1 MLNQEFIKFIF
12 PMLTVIFSGVFGLLT
27 AGMVWK
33 LSIKREKYIFKR
45 DFSTQDYKNTEIF
58 FVEIIASLNKA
69 ISYTRNN
76 KDYSTLHDEMSIISA
91 KAYLLADK
99 TINDQL
105 VAISP
110 ILFEWSSEYKQGLPH
125 KVGDTGLA
133 YITSGDSVH
142 TQNAEKIYILF
153 VEEFKELIELMKQQL
168 ADLKNQMRTI

>member
-1 MLNQEFIKFIF
+1 MLSQEFIKFLF

-27 AGMVWK
+27 AVMVWK

-76 KDYSTLHDEMSIISA
+76 KDYSTLHDEMSIILA

-99 TINDQL
+99 TLNDKL
-105 VAISP
+105 ASIST
-110 ILFEWSSEYKQGLPH
+110 ILFEWSSEYKQGLPLRI
-125 KVGDTGLA
+125 GDTDFG
-133 YITSGDSVH
+133 IISSGDSIH
-142 TQNAEKIYILF
+142 TQNAEKIYILLI
-153 VEEFKELIELMKQQL
+153 EELKEMIELMKQQL
-168 ADLKNQMRTI
+168 ADLKKQMRTI